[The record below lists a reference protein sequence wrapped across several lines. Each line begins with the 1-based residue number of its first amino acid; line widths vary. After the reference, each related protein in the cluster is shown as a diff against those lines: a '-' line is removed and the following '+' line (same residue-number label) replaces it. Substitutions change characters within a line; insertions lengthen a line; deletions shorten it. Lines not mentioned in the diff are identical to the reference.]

1 MLKICAYFTL
11 INLHKAVRCKLFYT
25 MFSCT
30 GTYNHLIKMYHLN
43 QNYNILLIPPPPM
56 QPSQYLGVSGISV
69 RIPHSLSQKAIQMPF
84 PSLIQF

>member
-1 MLKICAYFTL
+1 
-11 INLHKAVRCKLFYT
+11 
-25 MFSCT
+25 
-30 GTYNHLIKMYHLN
+30 MYHLN
-43 QNYNILLIPPPPM
+43 QNYNILLIPPPPPM